1 MLRPVDTIDAK
12 QSPAN
17 ETSLTISP
25 AQPEKVAV
33 LLNRNARLV
42 TDKLVRQMERL
53 VGSEHV
59 YYSRDLDEAEAFT
72 REIIQKGYGTIA
84 CGGGDGTLCGTINF
98 VRRYIDEANAWREER
113 FSRFGEKQ
121 ELIAC
126 PRFVF
131 LKLGTGNGI
140 APVVGATH
148 PLRDLRKVIE
158 YTPSRAHQV
167 PMLEVEGEK
176 CFVAGLGYD
185 SQILA
190 DYNWMKN
197 NTNNWLLKGLMHSVV
212 GYLAASVTRTV
223 PRALFG
229 DTRLRA
235 KVVTRGRAYYVDPR
249 RGDSV
254 EEIAPGTTIFE
265 GPASFIGAGTMPYF
279 GYRFRAFPF
288 SNIMPGMMNLRIAT
302 IGPLSALYNLV
313 GLWRGTHRSSRALK
327 DFLVEDV
334 SIELENP
341 FPFQHSGDPQGMR
354 KRVDIKVS
362 NEPLQLV
369 DFHRPRMIS

>member
-1 MLRPVDTIDAK
+1 MLRPVDHLDTKRAEPK
-12 QSPAN
+12 EAP
-17 ETSLTISP
+17 LTITR
-25 AQPEKVAV
+25 AHPEKVAV

-53 VGSEHV
+53 VGSEHI
-59 YYSRDLDEAEAFT
+59 YYSRNLDEAEAFT

-84 CGGGDGTLCGTINF
+84 CGGGDGTLCGTVNF
-98 VRRYIDEANAWREER
+98 VRQYIDEANAWRQER
-113 FSRFGEKQ
+113 FIRFGEQQ
-121 ELIAC
+121 ELIAS

-140 APVVGATH
+140 APVVGASD

-158 YTPSRAHQV
+158 YAPGRAHRV
-167 PMLEVEGEK
+167 PMLEIEGEK

-197 NTNNWLLKGLMHSVV
+197 NTNNWLLKWLMHSVV
-212 GYLAASVTRTV
+212 GYLAASITRTV

-235 KVVTRGRAYYVDPR
+235 KVTTRGRAFYVDPR
-249 RGDSV
+249 RGDAI

-265 GPASFIGAGTMPYF
+265 GPASFIGTGTMPYF

-288 SNIMPGMMNLRIAT
+288 SNIMPGMMNLRIAS

-313 GLWRGTHRSSRALK
+313 ALWGELTGALEHSRTSWWKTWISS
-327 DFLVEDV
+327 
-334 SIELENP
+334 
-341 FPFQHSGDPQGMR
+341 
-354 KRVDIKVS
+354 
-362 NEPLQLV
+362 
-369 DFHRPRMIS
+369 

>member
-1 MLRPVDTIDAK
+1 MLRSVDNLDTKRAEPK
-12 QSPAN
+12 EAP
-17 ETSLTISP
+17 LTITR

-53 VGSEHV
+53 VGSEHI
-59 YYSRDLDEAEAFT
+59 YYSRNLDEAEAFT

-84 CGGGDGTLCGTINF
+84 CGGGDGTLCGTVNF
-98 VRRYIDEANAWREER
+98 VRQYIDEANAWRQER
-113 FSRFGEKQ
+113 FTRFGEQQ
-121 ELIAC
+121 ELIAS

-140 APVVGATH
+140 APVVGASD

-158 YTPSRAHQV
+158 YAPGRAHRV
-167 PMLEVEGEK
+167 PMLEIEGEK

-212 GYLAASVTRTV
+212 GYLAASITRTV

-235 KVVTRGRAYYVDPR
+235 KVTTRGRAFYVDPR
-249 RGDSV
+249 RGDAI

-288 SNIMPGMMNLRIAT
+288 SNIMPGMMNLRIAS

-313 GLWRGTHRSSRALK
+313 ALWRGTHRSPRALK
-327 DFLVEDV
+327 DFLVEEVD
-334 SIELENP
+334 IELKNP
-341 FPFQHSGDPQGMR
+341 FPFQHSGDPKGIRQ
-354 KRVDIKVS
+354 KVNIKVS
-362 NEPLQLV
+362 DEPLELV